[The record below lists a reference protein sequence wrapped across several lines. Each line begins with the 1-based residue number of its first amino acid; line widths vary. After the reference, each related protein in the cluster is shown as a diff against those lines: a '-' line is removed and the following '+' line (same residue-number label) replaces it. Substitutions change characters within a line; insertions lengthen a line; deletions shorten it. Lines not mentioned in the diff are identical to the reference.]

1 MAGYKCARSW
11 IMFDIQ
17 ILLDYKKKKLVHNLL
32 FDYKILVHNLNP
44 KLIFMGC
51 KQRKSSL
58 VAVLRYPKYFRIF
71 FHNY

>member
-17 ILLDYKKKKLVHNLL
+17 MLLDYKKKN
-32 FDYKILVHNLNP
+32 LVHNLNR

-51 KQRKSSL
+51 KQRKSSR
-58 VAVLRYPKYFRIF
+58 VEVFAVLRYLRIF